1 MLTRIRNAVWAFR
14 QNISISQLDQMILDL
29 DIGERSSS
37 GVTVSE
43 TSGSK
48 QPTVYSC
55 INILSRDM
63 SHLKLGMFER
73 LEGDDQR
80 EVETGEHAL
89 AAWLKTPNA
98 AMTPMQHRQ
107 VAWSHVLSRGNAYL
121 QVDRQRGRIRTWPL
135 VPARMEVGVN
145 GAGEK
150 IYRYTKDDGTK
161 RDLRNSQVLHLFGLS
176 FDGISGVS
184 PIRWN
189 METIGQAI
197 AVKQYGAAYFR
208 SPVPK
213 VIASGVFGG
222 DGEIDTATKRW
233 NENYGGTDGLKTIA
247 FLPQGM
253 NIEQVVKIP
262 NDEAQFIET
271 QKLGKEEIAQIYLMP
286 MHRLQALDRATF
298 SNIEHQD
305 LEYVKYTLLPW
316 LVSKEQ
322 SIERQFLTA
331 EERERFFVR
340 HNVDSLLRGDYK
352 TRQEGDN
359 LAIMSGKLTRNEGRK
374 HERLKSLPGLDE
386 PLVPLNMG
394 PASQLGKTEPPSI
407 DRQLQQMID
416 KAVAARTNYGSET
429 PGNAQLEP
437 VSRNGSSG

>member
-1 MLTRIRNAVWAFR
+1 
-14 QNISISQLDQMILDL
+14 
-29 DIGERSSS
+29 
-37 GVTVSE
+37 
-43 TSGSK
+43 
-48 QPTVYSC
+48 
-55 INILSRDM
+55 
-63 SHLKLGMFER
+63 
-73 LEGDDQR
+73 
-80 EVETGEHAL
+80 
-89 AAWLKTPNA
+89 
-98 AMTPMQHRQ
+98 
-107 VAWSHVLSRGNAYL
+107 
-121 QVDRQRGRIRTWPL
+121 
-135 VPARMEVGVN
+135 MEVGAN

-150 IYRYTKDDGTK
+150 IYRYTKGDGTK
-161 RDLRNSQVLHLFGLS
+161 RPLRSSQVLHLFGLS
-176 FDGISGVS
+176 FNGIQGVS

-197 AVKQYGAAYFR
+197 AVKKYGAAYFR

-213 VIASGVFGG
+213 VIAAGVFGG
-222 DGEIDTATKRW
+222 DEKIDEATKRW

-253 NIEQVVKIP
+253 TIEQVVKIP

-331 EERERFFVR
+331 EERERFSVR

-359 LAIMSGKLTRNEGRK
+359 LAILSGKLTRNEGRK
-374 HERLKSLPGLDE
+374 HERLKALPGLDE
-386 PLVPLNMG
+386 PLFPLNMG
-394 PASQLGKTEPPSI
+394 PASQLGQQQEQSL
-407 DRQLQQMID
+407 DRQIKAMIHE
-416 KAVAARTNYGSET
+416 AVAERMENGAI